1 MQNIINTLKR
11 IEKFNILT
19 HAKGNGRFDIAR
31 IQENEVITKLNENN
45 ILPIGYIAIS
55 LTQFLRYK
63 KIPYSKKLD
72 SYYGDIVIVDIN
84 NNPICFI
91 DLKSPMTNKYYG
103 AIKYMSLKNMA
114 TKYEGAIKRN
124 RYFLCLHSNGSF
136 RFINAYDCY
145 RRFSILI
152 ETYPNDGYKYIIK
165 SQFRE
170 EYNRTNVELSK
181 HGFIYGQDFLSE
193 NFYNLYPELNLIR

>member
-1 MQNIINTLKR
+1 MQNIINTLKQ

-19 HAKGNGRFDIAR
+19 KAEGNGRFDIAR
-31 IQENEVITKLNENN
+31 IQENEIITKLNETNV
-45 ILPIGYIAIS
+45 LPDGYIALS
-55 LTQFLRYK
+55 FTQFLRYN
-63 KIPYSKKLD
+63 KISYSKKLD
-72 SYYGDIVIVDIN
+72 SCYGDIVITDIN

-91 DLKSPMTNKYYG
+91 DLKTPMQDKYYG
-103 AIKYMSLKNMA
+103 GIKYMSLKNMA
-114 TKYEGAIKRN
+114 TEYDGGIKRN

-145 RRFSILI
+145 RCFNKLI
-152 ETYPNDGYKYIIK
+152 EICPNDGYKYIIK
-165 SQFRE
+165 SQFRKE
-170 EYNRTNVELSK
+170 CDRTYIKLSQ